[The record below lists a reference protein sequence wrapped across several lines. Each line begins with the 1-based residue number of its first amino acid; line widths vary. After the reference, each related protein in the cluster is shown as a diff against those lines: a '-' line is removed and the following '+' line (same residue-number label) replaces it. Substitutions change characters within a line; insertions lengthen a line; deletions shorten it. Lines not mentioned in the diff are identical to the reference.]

1 MVTLTYASITARK
14 SIRYFIYFIIFLIVG
29 RVVLNGTIALY
40 KKIFPPAPEPATVAF
55 GKLPKLPFPEKTKKD
70 LKFTLETANGEI
82 PLFPLKVS
90 VYFMPKKSAN
100 LLSLDFT
107 KDMTKK
113 LGFSL
118 EPQQISDSIYKFNH
132 KSSLAILETDIITN
146 AFSISYDL
154 NADPLP
160 ISVKSLQPE
169 ISASTVKSFLNSGG
183 LLAEDLTGEVKHQF
197 LKTQGGNFIPAVSLS
212 DASITRVDIFRKKYN
227 ELPIVTN
234 ESGKA
239 NVWFM
244 VSGIREKGRDIIA
257 GEYHYFPIDET
268 KLATYP
274 IKTGS
279 EAWQEFINGNYYSAS
294 FGTTIDGNN
303 IKIRKVYLAY
313 YDPGVYTEF
322 FQPIYVFEGDNDFV
336 GYVPAVTSE
345 YYGE

>member
-1 MVTLTYASITARK
+1 
-14 SIRYFIYFIIFLIVG
+14 
-29 RVVLNGTIALY
+29 
-40 KKIFPPAPEPATVAF
+40 
-55 GKLPKLPFPEKTKKD
+55 
-70 LKFTLETANGEI
+70 
-82 PLFPLKVS
+82 
-90 VYFMPKKSAN
+90 
-100 LLSLDFT
+100 
-107 KDMTKK
+107 
-113 LGFSL
+113 
-118 EPQQISDSIYKFNH
+118 
-132 KSSLAILETDIITN
+132 
-146 AFSISYDL
+146 
-154 NADPLP
+154 
-160 ISVKSLQPE
+160 
-169 ISASTVKSFLNSGG
+169 
-183 LLAEDLTGEVKHQF
+183 
-197 LKTQGGNFIPAVSLS
+197 
-212 DASITRVDIFRKKYN
+212 
-227 ELPIVTN
+227 
-234 ESGKA
+234 
-239 NVWFM
+239 M